1 MKFTSSASAN
11 VGRTLLRR
19 GPSTATDLADEL
31 HLSGAAIRKH
41 LDALLDADLI
51 ESSELA
57 PYGPAA
63 LKGPRGRGRPAKVFS
78 LTPQGRAVFGEHED
92 SLALTAV
99 KFLSTVAGQQGV
111 RAFAEKLAAD
121 FATRHPDIVQQ
132 TSVQERTSALATALD
147 SEGFAVTVS
156 PGPGNSTQ
164 ICQHN
169 CPVSDIASEFQD
181 ICDAE
186 TEAFSQLT
194 GVHVTRLATIAQG
207 HAVCTTLVPH
217 PRRDTA

>member
-1 MKFTSSASAN
+1 M
-11 VGRTLLRR
+11 RR
-19 GPSTATDLADEL
+19 GPATATDLADEL
-31 HLSGAAIRKH
+31 KLSGAAIRKH
-41 LDALLDADLI
+41 LDALLEAHLI
-51 ESSELA
+51 EASELA

-78 LTPQGRAVFGEHED
+78 LTSQGRAVFGQHED

-99 KFLSTVAGQQGV
+99 KFLSSVAGQQGV
-111 RAFAEKLAAD
+111 QAFAQKLASD
-121 FATRHPDIVQQ
+121 FATRHPEIAEQATVQD
-132 TSVQERTSALATALD
+132 RTDALARALD
-147 SEGFAVTVS
+147 NDGFAVTVS